1 MPQIFHRSTNTISK
15 LSIFGALFILAAS
28 LWAAAQINRSPYVT
42 QATVVRDQP
51 VPFSHKHH
59 VGDVGLD
66 CRYCHTSVEV
76 SATAGLPSTRTCMN
90 CHSMLFNQS
99 PMLEPVRSSFR
110 TGKPIAWTK
119 VHDLPDFAYFNHSIH
134 INKGVGC
141 ATCHG
146 KIDQMP
152 LTWQTASLQ
161 MEWCLHCHREPE
173 RYVRPRDQIYN
184 LDWEPPENQ
193 LEAGHRLVKEY
204 KIQNTAV
211 LTSCSTC
218 HR

>member
-1 MPQIFHRSTNTISK
+1 MPQIFHRSTNTVSK
-15 LSIFGALFILAAS
+15 LSISCAVFILAGA
-28 LWAAAQINRSPYVT
+28 LWVAAQVNRSPYVT

-66 CRYCHTSVEV
+66 CRYCHTSVET
-76 SATAGLPSTRTCMN
+76 SATAGLPSTQTCMN

-99 PMLEPVRSSFR
+99 PILEPVRSSFR
-110 TGKPIAWTK
+110 SGKPIAWTK
-119 VHDLPDFAYFNHSIH
+119 VHDLPDFAYFDHSIH
-134 INKGVGC
+134 ISKGVGC

-146 KIDQMP
+146 KVDQMP
-152 LTWQTASLQ
+152 LMWQTASLQ
-161 MEWCLHCHREPE
+161 MEWCLSCHREPE

-184 LDWEPPENQ
+184 LDWEPNANP
-193 LEAGHRLVKEY
+193 LEEGRRLVKEY
-204 KIQNTAV
+204 KIQNVAT